1 MDQKQSRYR
10 QGVAEIINKTKLFS
24 IMSKRQPQH
33 IYLRTS
39 VKPWV
44 IVSLSVTIFLIGL
57 LVWHLILS
65 FSVLNSF
72 KNEELAIERAS
83 WKLLFYAE
91 RMKMATRISAASGD
105 LKWEATYKTTKSQIK
120 EVLQEV
126 PNLIKEAEVNKVI
139 ENIESHL
146 KNISR
151 IEEQSFNLVS
161 RGKKN
166 EAIRLLSGWQ
176 YTKNQLRLTNYTEEL
191 VGLMQN
197 RINQKISFQKRQNSI
212 LFFIVLGCFILLIVT
227 WSTTIGFWR
236 VREKE
241 KQEME
246 EELLKAKE
254 AAENANKAKSDFLAT
269 MSHEIR
275 TPMNSILGMTYLL
288 SETSLSNKQKDFVE
302 TINASG
308 ELLLSIIND
317 ILEFSKIE
325 SGQIELE
332 KTVFDLTDLVRTSGK
347 ILSGKADE
355 KDLDLNWR
363 VAPEVKPFRIGDP
376 TRLRQIF
383 INLLGNAIKFTDQGE
398 VSLEVFNSDE
408 PDVLKF
414 CVKDTGIGIPED
426 KQQTIFD
433 SFSQVETSVARKFG
447 GTGLG
452 LTICKRLVELMDG
465 RIWIESEEGKGTRFF
480 FTARV
485 PETDQIPE
493 SAMECTRGF
502 KNVEKPEEI
511 NLPPV
516 HILVAEDIASNQK
529 VMKLYLKRT
538 PVTLDIAENGRTAV
552 EKFTSNTYDLVLM
565 DIEMPEM
572 DGISATQAIRKWEQ
586 EKGSKKTPV
595 IALTSH
601 AFREHREKCFS
612 AGCDG
617 YLTKPIQKGEL
628 IEKIYQFKDIG
639 SSSPFDSC
647 QSHVD
652 DDQNSTTSKNTDK
665 KFIVKVNAD
674 LEELMPDFLK
684 EIEEG
689 LKAMNGFCEDNDW
702 ESLARLSHGYKG
714 ASATYGLADLSNIFR
729 RIEKSS
735 KNADKEMIRK
745 GLREVANYIRAMEI
759 EYVPPQ

>member
-1 MDQKQSRYR
+1 M
-10 QGVAEIINKTKLFS
+10 AEIINKTNLFS
-24 IMSKRQPQH
+24 IMTQRQPKH
-33 IYLRTS
+33 ISLRSS

-44 IVSLSVTIFLIGL
+44 IVSLGVTLFLIGL
-57 LVWHLILS
+57 LVWHLIFS

-83 WKLLFYAE
+83 WKLLLYAE
-91 RMKMATRISAASGD
+91 TMKMATHISAASGD
-105 LKWEATYKTTKSQIK
+105 LKWEAAYKTTKPQIK
-120 EVLQEV
+120 AVLQEV
-126 PNLIKEAEVNKVI
+126 PTLIKAANVKKVI
-139 ENIESHL
+139 EKIESYQ
-146 KNISR
+146 KNMSR
-151 IEEQSFNLVS
+151 IEKQAFDLVS
-161 RGKKN
+161 RGKKM
-166 EAIRLLSGWQ
+166 EAMRLLSGWQ
-176 YTKNQLRLTNYTEEL
+176 YTKNQLSLTDSTKEL

-197 RINQKISFQKRQNSI
+197 RINQKISFQKRQSSI
-212 LFFIVLGCFILLIVT
+212 LILIVLGCFILLIVT
-227 WSTTIGFWR
+227 WAATIGFWR
-236 VREKE
+236 VKVKE

-246 EELLKAKE
+246 KELLKAKE
-254 AAENANKAKSDFLAT
+254 AAEKANRAKSDFLAT

-288 SETSLSNKQKDFVE
+288 SETSLSNEQKDFVE

-308 ELLLSIIND
+308 ELLLSVIND

-347 ILSGKADE
+347 ILSGKAHE
-355 KDLDLNWR
+355 KGLDLNWR
-363 VAPEVKPFRIGDP
+363 VSPEVKPFRIGDP

-398 VSLEVFNSDE
+398 VALEVFNSDE

-414 CVKDTGIGIPED
+414 CVKDTGIGIPVD
-426 KQQTIFD
+426 KQQVIFD

-480 FTARV
+480 FTARF

-493 SAMECTRGF
+493 SAINCSRSF
-502 KNVEKPEEI
+502 KSVKEPEAI
-511 NLPPV
+511 NLPPI
-516 HILVAEDIASNQK
+516 HILMAEDIASNQK
-529 VMKLYLKRT
+529 VVKLFLKST

-552 EKFTSNTYDLVLM
+552 EKFTSNPYDLVLM

-572 DGISATQAIRKWEQ
+572 DGISATQAIRKLEQ
-586 EKGSKKTPV
+586 ENGRKKIPV

-601 AFREHREKCFS
+601 AFREHQEKCFS

-617 YLTKPIQKGEL
+617 YLTKPIQKCEL
-628 IEKIYQFKDIG
+628 IEKISQYKNIG
-639 SSSPFDSC
+639 SSNHPNSP
-647 QSHVD
+647 QTHVD
-652 DDQNSTTSKNTDK
+652 DDHNSTISKNRDK
-665 KFIVKVNAD
+665 TFIVKVDAD

-684 EIEEG
+684 EIEDA
-689 LKAMNGFCEDNDW
+689 LKAMNGLCEDNDW
-702 ESLARLSHGYKG
+702 ENLVRLSHGYKG
-714 ASATYGLADLSNIFR
+714 ASATYGLADLSNIFLE
-729 RIEKSS
+729 IEKNS
-735 KNADKEMIRK
+735 KNADKEMIRNC
-745 GLREVANYIRAMEI
+745 LREAANYISAIKI